1 MKLSQVEW
9 VPVGKAAVKEY
20 GKDDIAGLAAEM
32 AYWIVFSL
40 FPFFIFMATLTGI
53 INRFTGADL
62 YSNITTSLFSAL
74 DDTTAETIR
83 KALDQVVSPTGGA
96 LSFGV
101 FIGAILTLNSASSA
115 VETTMK
121 AFNRAYG
128 IEETRN
134 FVVKKLTSLALTLS
148 LILLIIGG
156 AIFLAVGG
164 DLVGRLGLGPIATIL
179 LSGLRI
185 VGALA
190 AISAGLAILY
200 WKGPNIKQQF
210 QWISPG
216 SVIATAALVA
226 FSAAF
231 SLYVRFIAG
240 SSMNKTYGTLA
251 GIILFLMFLR
261 FASTI
266 ILLGAEFNAEA
277 AMRYDSE
284 AIRDKVKNQE
294 KVVAG
299 EQPHPHP
306 QAAREAGLTS
316 GQVVAMTNGAGNGA
330 QSTATNG
337 QSASY
342 PPEAFAD
349 PAIEDR
355 LRTLRE
361 RPIVLALPRARAEHE
376 QRTPTERAAEGKTVL
391 VALGASLATAIV
403 TAVTGTLRRAHR

>member
-1 MKLSQVEW
+1 MKITQVEW
-9 VPVGKAAVKEY
+9 VTVGKAAFKEY

-62 YSNITTSLFSAL
+62 YAQITTSLFSAL
-74 DDTTAETIR
+74 EPSTAETIK
-83 KALDQVVSPTGGA
+83 KALDQVVSPQGGA
-96 LSFGV
+96 LSIGV
-101 FIGAILTLNSASSA
+101 FVGAVLTLNSASSA

-128 IEETRN
+128 VEETRN
-134 FVVKKLTSLALTLS
+134 FFVKKLTSLALTLS

-156 AIFLAVGG
+156 AVFLAIGG
-164 DLVGRLGLGPIATIL
+164 DLVEKLNLGPFATIA
-179 LSGLRI
+179 LSALRV

-190 AISAGLAILY
+190 AMSMGLAVLY

-216 SVIATAALVA
+216 SIIATAALVA
-226 FSAAF
+226 FAGFF
-231 SLYVRFIAG
+231 SLYVRYFAG
-240 SSMNKTYGTLA
+240 SSTNKTYGTLT
-251 GIILFLMFLR
+251 GIILFLIFLR

-277 AMRYDSE
+277 AMRYDHE
-284 AIRDKVKNQE
+284 AIRDKVDEQE
-294 KVVAG
+294 KVVPG

-306 QAAREAGLTS
+306 QAAREAGLTP
-316 GQVVAMTNGAGNGA
+316 GQVVAVANNGGGTNGYGKQAPAN
-330 QSTATNG
+330 TAATFVD
-337 QSASY
+337 
-342 PPEAFAD
+342 PE
-349 PAIEDR
+349 IEDR

-361 RPIVLALPRARAEHE
+361 RPITESLPRVRAERE
-376 QRTPTERAAEGKTVL
+376 RRTPTERAAEGKTVL
-391 VALGASLATAIV
+391 VALGASLAA
-403 TAVTGTLRRAHR
+403 AVVSAVSGTLRRAHR

>member
-1 MKLSQVEW
+1 MKITQVEW
-9 VPVGKAAVKEY
+9 GKVGKAAIKEY

-40 FPFFIFMATLTGI
+40 FPFIIFMATLTGI

-62 YSNITTSLFSAL
+62 YTSITNSLFSVL
-74 DDTTAETIR
+74 DSTTAETLR
-83 KALDQVVSPTGGA
+83 KALEQVVSPQGGA
-96 LSFGV
+96 LSIGV
-101 FIGAILTLNSASSA
+101 LIGAVLTLNSASSA

-128 IEETRN
+128 VEETRN
-134 FVVKKLTSLALTLS
+134 FIIKKLTSLALTLA
-148 LILLIIGG
+148 LILLIVGG
-156 AIFLAVGG
+156 AVFLAIGG
-164 DLVGRLGLGPIATIL
+164 DLVAKLGLGSVATIL

-190 AISAGLAILY
+190 AMSLGLAVLY

-216 SVIATAALVA
+216 SLIATAALVA

-231 SLYVRFIAG
+231 SLYVRFFAG
-240 SSMNKTYGTLA
+240 SSVNKTYGTLA
-251 GIILFLMFLR
+251 GVILFLMFLR

-284 AIRDKVKNQE
+284 AIRDKVDDQE
-294 KVVAG
+294 KVVPG

-306 QAAREAGLTS
+306 QAAREAGLTP
-316 GQVVAMTNGAGNGA
+316 GQVVAITNNGGGTHGYGKQVA
-330 QSTATNG
+330 ATT
-337 QSASY
+337 SAD
-342 PPEAFAD
+342 FAD
-349 PAIEDR
+349 ADIEDR
-355 LRTLRE
+355 LRSLRE
-361 RPIVLALPRARAEHE
+361 RPITPALPRVIAERE
-376 QRTPTERAAEGKTVL
+376 RRSPSERAAEGRAVL
-391 VALGASLATAIV
+391 VALGASLAAAV
-403 TAVTGTLRRAHR
+403 VSAVTGTLRRAHR